1 MKTTLFYWVFRQARY
16 VVCLVLTLA
25 GIGILMG
32 GYFEGLKANI
42 YAAAF
47 MAAIPWSFI
56 IHGEWKTR
64 EKVRGLIADRI
75 DAAERQW
82 MESDHAW
89 MDPGHELRYPYLKA
103 AIEAEAAARSRPD
116 LWGEWTLNVYNGPEV
131 EGVKPAPFATG
142 NNDLWPRWVF
152 EPVKG

>member
-64 EKVRGLIADRI
+64 ERVLEEIVEEVDRAEVQWWDDDKWWMTPAD
-75 DAAERQW
+75 
-82 MESDHAW
+82 
-89 MDPGHELRYPYLKA
+89 PYWKPR
-103 AIEAEAAARSRPD
+103 IEAINAALSRPD
-116 LWGEWTLNVYNGPEV
+116 LWGEWTLNVYNGETDR
-131 EGVKPAPFATG
+131 PFATG
-142 NNDLWPRWVF
+142 NNDLWPRWVW

>member
-16 VVCLVLTLA
+16 VVCLVLTLV

-32 GYFEGLKANI
+32 GYFEGFKANI

-64 EKVRGLIADRI
+64 EKVRELISDRVYSAEVQWLDAGVFFDRI
-75 DAAERQW
+75 RGSE
-82 MESDHAW
+82 
-89 MDPGHELRYPYLKA
+89 GRYNECKYASLT
-103 AIEAEAAARSRPD
+103 AARSRPD
-116 LWGEWTLNVYNGPEV
+116 LWGEWTLNVYNGETDR
-131 EGVKPAPFATG
+131 PFARG

>member
-1 MKTTLFYWVFRQARY
+1 MKTTLFYWIFRQARY

-32 GYFEGLKANI
+32 GYFEGFKANI

-64 EKVRGLIADRI
+64 EKVRKEIRGEVRKAEEQWLASGHVVSGVNGLNAGGDGVRYK
-75 DAAERQW
+75 DFRRAA
-82 MESDHAW
+82 
-89 MDPGHELRYPYLKA
+89 LNA
-103 AIEAEAAARSRPD
+103 ALSRPD
-116 LWGEWTLNVYNGPEV
+116 LWGEWTLNVYNGETDR
-131 EGVKPAPFATG
+131 PFATG
-142 NNDLWPRWVF
+142 NNDLWPRWVW
-152 EPVKG
+152 EPVRG